1 MIQIKLMPL
10 PTPNRAWAA
19 HFQFGKFGKKGDGDY
34 KSGTCVLSQDDARV
48 IIQGQRSISYR
59 FSSSESYFQED
70 IPASHSP
77 EDIRFGQ
84 TLLRFNRA
92 QVMDLL
98 DNKEPI
104 HPELDAATKVEFEQV
119 EALWEKNQ
127 NDFAAKQ
134 EGKAPETLMH

>member
-1 MIQIKLMPL
+1 
-10 PTPNRAWAA
+10 
-19 HFQFGKFGKKGDGDY
+19 
-34 KSGTCVLSQDDARV
+34 
-48 IIQGQRSISYR
+48 
-59 FSSSESYFQED
+59 
-70 IPASHSP
+70 
-77 EDIRFGQ
+77 
-84 TLLRFNRA
+84 
-92 QVMDLL
+92 MDLL